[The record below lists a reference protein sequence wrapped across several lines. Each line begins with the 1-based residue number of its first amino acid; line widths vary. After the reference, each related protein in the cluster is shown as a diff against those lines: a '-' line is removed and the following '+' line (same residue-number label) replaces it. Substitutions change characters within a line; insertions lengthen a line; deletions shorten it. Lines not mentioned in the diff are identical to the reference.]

1 MNHASFIIVLSL
13 VLLVSA
19 LSKLR
24 RQESM
29 LAALRGVGV
38 PDSWLARPASVQ
50 NT

>member
-1 MNHASFIIVLSL
+1 MNHASFIIVQSP

-19 LSKLR
+19 RRTPR
-24 RQESM
+24 RQESV

-38 PDSWLARPASVQ
+38 PDSWLSRPASVQ